1 MRATRPPRL
10 STWLLERFVGGPR
23 RESLLGDLIEQYP
36 RRRSAAWYW
45 RQVVTAIV
53 TSVAT
58 DISAHK
64 LLAVRAV
71 AVGWLAYAMLSI
83 PVHWLA
89 ESVSQQMENWIVTS
103 GHYSFWPVFLAG
115 PPLPATLFA
124 CIAAAA
130 IGWMVARLHRT
141 HAAPMV
147 CLFSASVLLFELGFT
162 GLMLATVATQSHAPM
177 PKAAL
182 MLLVVLNMGTPSS
195 VLIGGLRTARPIEDS
210 LGMPTDN

>member
-1 MRATRPPRL
+1 MMATRPPRL

-23 RESLLGDLIEQYP
+23 RESLVGDLLEQYP
-36 RRRSAAWYW
+36 QRRSSAWYW
-45 RQVVTAIV
+45 RQVVTTIV
-53 TSVAT
+53 VSVAR

-71 AVGWLAYAMLSI
+71 AVGWLAYALLSI

-130 IGWMVARLHRT
+130 IGWMVARFHRT
-141 HAAPMV
+141 HAAAMV
-147 CLFSASVLLFELGFT
+147 CLFSASVLLFEFGFAVLAV
-162 GLMLATVATQSHAPM
+162 LMMSRQNHAPM
-177 PKAAL
+177 PPAAL
-182 MLLVVLNMGTPSS
+182 MLPAILALGTPVS
-195 VLIGGLRTARPIEDS
+195 VLLGGLGRTPSEDS
-210 LGMPTDN
+210 IRRMSGE